1 MVTLKAQQRD
11 ADRVGHMFE
20 IALKILG
27 GLVILTIGIGMMFP

>member
-11 ADRVGHMFE
+11 ADRVGQMFQ

>member
-1 MVTLKAQQRD
+1 MITLKAEQRD
-11 ADRVGHMFE
+11 ADRVGLMFQ